1 MGKTSPNNKIK
12 KVTKITSTINFIT
25 FEAILEKTE
34 SSENEKRI
42 TIEMCKK
49 LLATNMVASVF
60 FGLDNNW
67 FIKTDFDGFFWDRS
81 ERFFGDKEKSATS
94 AAATIAVQKSKIKIP
109 IIPKIKLVS
118 IDEREIKLESE
129 SKFN

>member
-1 MGKTSPNNKIK
+1 MD
-12 KVTKITSTINFIT
+12 F
-25 FEAILEKTE
+25 FEIDQK
-34 SSENEKRI
+34 
-42 TIEMCKK
+42 
-49 LLATNMVASVF
+49 
-60 FGLDNNW
+60 D
-67 FIKTDFDGFFWDRS
+67 
-81 ERFFGDKEKSATS
+81 FFGDKEKSATS